1 MLVSHE
7 LFVQGYDDPTD
18 ITGDELLELLSADV
32 DDVRP
37 LLRLSAETAVNRAPV
52 LAKQYVVHRATLL
65 QEFEALRT
73 KIREGQQCTSK
84 ARSDPIDL
92 LIELRKSPSG
102 PRRPGAL
109 KGQMSGE
116 FLESDPTAPDSDPFS
131 NVPGGDD
138 ETE

>member
-18 ITGDELLELLSADV
+18 ITGDELLELLSTDV
-32 DDVRP
+32 DDIRP
-37 LLRLSAETAVNRAPV
+37 LLRLRAETELNRAPV
-52 LAKQYVVHRATLL
+52 LARQCGVHRATLL
-65 QEFEALRT
+65 QELEVLRG
-73 KIREGQQCTSK
+73 KIREGRQSTSK
-84 ARSDPIDL
+84 AKPDQIDL

-116 FLESDPTAPDSDPFS
+116 FLESDPTAPGSGSFSDFPR
-131 NVPGGDD
+131 GDD